1 MDTVKGITFDNNL
14 AFKWGFFKEIYRQQ
28 HPVEV
33 VFDEWLRR
41 FCNMWLKE
49 EFKLQ
54 IGADY
59 YERTPTR
66 LAYSLGY
73 YKRRLITKRGILT
86 LKVPRAERM
95 KLKFSLFERYKR
107 YSKDF
112 EDIVLDSLLLG
123 HSTRKARIF
132 FKKVLGEDSISHQF
146 ASSLLRKFD
155 SEIER
160 WKKRRIDKEVEVLV
174 LDALHLKGS
183 TATVKRAKPVLFAY
197 AVYKDGKEEVLDFE
211 IATSESVNNWLLF
224 LNKLYYRGLISPKFI
239 VRDDNEGLKQAIAIV
254 FPNSIQQYCIYHL
267 MENFKKKLKDLK
279 NKKLKDK
286 ILSYLKWLYE
296 AKDKEEFLRW
306 LNKFL
311 IIFKSYKN
319 HPAFKYLLTHL
330 EETLQFYKLPYSL
343 RPIAK
348 TTNRLERLF
357 REIRRR
363 VKVFSRFPNSLS
375 CQRWLYALLTEG
387 LIPKYRGLALIE
399 KYNDKIKS
407 PQFS

>member
-1 MDTVKGITFDNNL
+1 
-14 AFKWGFFKEIYRQQ
+14 
-28 HPVEV
+28 
-33 VFDEWLRR
+33 
-41 FCNMWLKE
+41 MWLKE

-123 HSTRKARIF
+123 HSTRKAKIF

-267 MENFKKKLKDLK
+267 MENFKKKLKNLK

-387 LIPKYRGLALIE
+387 LIPKYRGLALMKE
-399 KYNDKIKS
+399 YNSKIKS

>member
-1 MDTVKGITFDNNL
+1 
-14 AFKWGFFKEIYRQQ
+14 
-28 HPVEV
+28 
-33 VFDEWLRR
+33 
-41 FCNMWLKE
+41 MWLKE

-95 KLKFSLFERYKR
+95 KLRFSLFERYKR

-123 HSTRKARIF
+123 HSTRKAKIF

-224 LNKLYYRGLISPKFI
+224 LNKLYSK
-239 VRDDNEGLKQAIAIV
+239 
-254 FPNSIQQYCIYHL
+254 
-267 MENFKKKLKDLK
+267 
-279 NKKLKDK
+279 
-286 ILSYLKWLYE
+286 
-296 AKDKEEFLRW
+296 
-306 LNKFL
+306 
-311 IIFKSYKN
+311 
-319 HPAFKYLLTHL
+319 
-330 EETLQFYKLPYSL
+330 
-343 RPIAK
+343 
-348 TTNRLERLF
+348 
-357 REIRRR
+357 
-363 VKVFSRFPNSLS
+363 
-375 CQRWLYALLTEG
+375 
-387 LIPKYRGLALIE
+387 
-399 KYNDKIKS
+399 
-407 PQFS
+407 

>member
-123 HSTRKARIF
+123 HSTRKAKIF

>member
-1 MDTVKGITFDNNL
+1 
-14 AFKWGFFKEIYRQQ
+14 
-28 HPVEV
+28 
-33 VFDEWLRR
+33 
-41 FCNMWLKE
+41 MWLKE

-66 LAYSLGY
+66 LDYSLGY
-73 YKRRLITKRGILT
+73 YKRRLITKRGILK
-86 LKVPRAERM
+86 LDVPRAEKM

-112 EDIVLDSLLLG
+112 EEIVLESLLLG
-123 HSTRKARIF
+123 HSTRKAKTF
-132 FKKVLGEDSISHQF
+132 FKKVLGENTVSHQF

-183 TATVKRAKPVLFAY
+183 IAAVKRAKPVLFAY
-197 AVYKDGKEEVLDFE
+197 AVYRDGTEEVLDFE
-211 IATSESVNNWLLF
+211 IVSSEGINNWLLF
-224 LNKLYYRGLISPKFI
+224 LNNLYFRGLVNPKFI

-254 FPNSIQQYCIYHL
+254 WPNSFQQYCIYHL
-267 MENFKKKLKDLK
+267 IENFKKKLK
-279 NKKLKDK
+279 NIKDK
-286 ILSYLKWLYE
+286 QLKEKILYYLKWLYE

-306 LNKFL
+306 LNRFL

-319 HPAFKYLLTHL
+319 HPAFKYFLAHL

-357 REIRRR
+357 KEIRRR

-375 CQRWLYALLTEG
+375 CQRWLYALITEG